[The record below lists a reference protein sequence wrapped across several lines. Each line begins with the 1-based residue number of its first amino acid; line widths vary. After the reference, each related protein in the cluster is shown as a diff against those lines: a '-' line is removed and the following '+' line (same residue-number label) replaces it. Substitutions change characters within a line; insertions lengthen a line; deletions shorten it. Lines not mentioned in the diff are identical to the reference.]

1 MKPRKRNPR
10 YGRWSSVL
18 APRYRDTVIREV
30 DPVCQRLEIADGLAS
45 VLRAADSDGAA
56 ILFGSSARGD
66 ATEDSDLD
74 LLVISTHRDAIDA
87 ARTISRQVRLVK
99 VSLLTHTWSSFG
111 RLRDEDWL
119 FVRHLSKEAVVLWDP
134 HREFTRRCEV
144 PYPGAQA
151 VTDEIRRHG
160 RAMAHLSDIERY
172 GTDFLFPL
180 ANTYALAKRIAMLA
194 NARRDVHIFDRD
206 RAIAACAELYPGVA
220 RDLQTLR
227 GLAPFYALTRGVR
240 SIPTPF
246 PSEHAGPALLEHT
259 RALARVIHAV
269 CA

>member
-1 MKPRKRNPR
+1 V
-10 YGRWSSVL
+10 YGEGPGVR
-18 APRYRDTVIREV
+18 APRYCGTVTHEV
-30 DPVCQRLEIADGLAS
+30 DPVGQRVEIAGEFAS
-45 VLRAADSDGAA
+45 ALRTADSDVAV

-74 LLVISTHRDAIDA
+74 LLVISTHPDANEA
-87 ARTISRQVRLVK
+87 ARAISKQVRSVK
-99 VSLLTHTWSSFG
+99 VSLLTHTWRSFG
-111 RLRDEDWL
+111 RLGDEDWL
-119 FVRHLSKEAVVLWDP
+119 FVRHLSKEAIALWDP
-134 HREFTRRCEV
+134 HREFARYCEV

-151 VTDEIRRHG
+151 VADEIRRHS

-180 ANTYALAKRIAMLA
+180 ANTYALAKRVAMLA

-206 RAIAACAELYPGVA
+206 RAILACAELYPVAA
-220 RDLQTLR
+220 RDLRTLR

-240 SIPTPF
+240 SMQTPF
-246 PSEHAGPALLEHT
+246 SSEHAGLALLKHT
-259 RALARVIHAV
+259 RALARVVEAV